1 MNCWICDPFDVYFF
15 CILLLYELLYILCRR
30 VMLCASSVPQ
40 VSIFVLYI
48 DGCANYIASLYRIG
62 VGALQVGIRAGLPV
76 GNPFFWSMSSL
87 VKIIYNLTMSCEN
100 LLRILFTPHPTRST
114 LILIFICFMLG
125 VDV

>member
-1 MNCWICDPFDVYFF
+1 MCQF
-15 CILLLYELLYILCRR
+15 
-30 VMLCASSVPQ
+30 VPQ

-48 DGCANYIASLYRIG
+48 DGCANYIASLYNSG

-87 VKIIYNLTMSCEN
+87 VKIIFNLKMSCEN
-100 LLRILFTPHPTRST
+100 LLRILFASHPTRST
-114 LILIFICFMLG
+114 LILTSICFVLG

>member
-1 MNCWICDPFDVYFF
+1 MICVVESCNVPV
-15 CILLLYELLYILCRR
+15 
-30 VMLCASSVPQ
+30 VPQ

-48 DGCANYIASLYRIG
+48 DGCANYIASLYNSG

-100 LLRILFTPHPTRST
+100 LLRILLL
-114 LILIFICFMLG
+114 LIQLALL
-125 VDV
+125 